1 MSKVKEITEMLIDI
15 FDRINIDTPS
25 NFDDILEF
33 VVEDVEETADKENW
47 HDGDV
52 AIAFRRWIELNQN
65 KEDDEIN
72 KTETLS
78 ATTEDAL
85 FESFYKKNNSLRYCN
100 GSYYKFED
108 KSVEAKYNDWRKNM
122 SKARSFELYYGNGV
136 VD

>member
-52 AIAFRRWIELNQN
+52 AIAFRRWIEEQ
-65 KEDDEIN
+65 
-72 KTETLS
+72 S
-78 ATTEDAL
+78 
-85 FESFYKKNNSLRYCN
+85 
-100 GSYYKFED
+100 
-108 KSVEAKYNDWRKNM
+108 
-122 SKARSFELYYGNGV
+122 
-136 VD
+136 